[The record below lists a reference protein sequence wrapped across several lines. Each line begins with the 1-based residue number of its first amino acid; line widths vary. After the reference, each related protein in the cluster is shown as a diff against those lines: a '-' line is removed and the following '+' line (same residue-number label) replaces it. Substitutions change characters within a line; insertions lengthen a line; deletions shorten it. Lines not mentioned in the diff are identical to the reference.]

1 MDNPQTELP
10 KFCDIAVPD
19 HSVRRAIPIL
29 IHLAGLTWS
38 LLIISACL
46 SLAVPSTI
54 SRFKETGIRELP
66 YIMQGIA
73 GLTNA
78 VMHGALV
85 IFPALT
91 ILALYLT
98 VLSLK
103 QERPNRKE
111 VIIAFLVWIGMILFS
126 ALFFQI
132 NVVAI
137 DSEIHRIVNEK

>member
-1 MDNPQTELP
+1 
-10 KFCDIAVPD
+10 
-19 HSVRRAIPIL
+19 
-29 IHLAGLTWS
+29 
-38 LLIISACL
+38 
-46 SLAVPSTI
+46 
-54 SRFKETGIRELP
+54 
-66 YIMQGIA
+66 MQGIA